1 MPTGKANLLHD
12 DGFVACYSD
21 SHWCRGVSTLPLGRS
36 FMSGEFFLKTC
47 NLIPSRRIEVG
58 KGVYNRDQMKLIYQF
73 VAATLLLLFLGVSGV
88 DCLVPNVRM
97 SDAEKMCC
105 QQMAGQCDMSMAAK
119 HPCCQTI
126 TQRHDDA
133 DLNDLSH
140 FAAPLLSSQV
150 AVLGLSLSFDVTV
163 PLSVLPDLQ
172 EQPPH
177 APPAP
182 SVEILRI

>member
-1 MPTGKANLLHD
+1 
-12 DGFVACYSD
+12 
-21 SHWCRGVSTLPLGRS
+21 
-36 FMSGEFFLKTC
+36 
-47 NLIPSRRIEVG
+47 
-58 KGVYNRDQMKLIYQF
+58 MKLIYQI
-73 VAATLLLLFLGVSGV
+73 VAATVLLLFLGASDA

-119 HPCCQTI
+119 HPCCQKI

-140 FAAPLLSSQV
+140 FASPLLSSHV
-150 AVLGLSLSFDVTV
+150 AMLGSGLPLVVTV
-163 PLSVLPDLQ
+163 PLSVLPDLL

-177 APPAP
+177 APPVP